1 MEIIG
6 ITGTNGAG
14 KGTVVEYLVK
24 NKGFLHFSAR
34 AFLMELLKKEGVEIN
49 RESLIEKG
57 NELRSKY
64 GPSALVD
71 LLYEEAKKTD
81 QNCIIESIRTVGEI
95 ESLRSKGNFVLLAV
109 DADPKIRYE
118 RVVLRGSQTD
128 KISFEEFVEQEKMEM
143 KNEDVNKQ
151 NVAECIKRADIVLR
165 NDSSR
170 EILEKEIER
179 YLVI

>member
-34 AFLMELLKKEGVEIN
+34 AFLMELLEKEGVEIN

-57 NELRSKY
+57 NELRSKH
-64 GPSALVD
+64 GPSALAD

-143 KNEDVNKQ
+143 KNEDINKQ
-151 NVAECIKRADIVLR
+151 NVAECIKRADIVLK
-165 NDSSR
+165 NDFSR

-179 YLVI
+179 CLVI

>member
-1 MEIIG
+1 
-6 ITGTNGAG
+6 
-14 KGTVVEYLVK
+14 
-24 NKGFLHFSAR
+24 
-34 AFLMELLKKEGVEIN
+34 LMELLEKEGGDIN

-57 NELRSKY
+57 NQLRSKY
-64 GPSALVD
+64 GPSALAD
-71 LLYEEAKKTD
+71 LLYEEAQKTD

-95 ESLRSKGNFVLLAV
+95 ESLRSKGNFILLAV

-128 KISFEEFVEQEKMEM
+128 KISFEDFVRQEEMEM
-143 KNEDVNKQ
+143 KNEDINKQ

-170 EILEKEIER
+170 EVLEREIEIC
-179 YLVI
+179 LVI